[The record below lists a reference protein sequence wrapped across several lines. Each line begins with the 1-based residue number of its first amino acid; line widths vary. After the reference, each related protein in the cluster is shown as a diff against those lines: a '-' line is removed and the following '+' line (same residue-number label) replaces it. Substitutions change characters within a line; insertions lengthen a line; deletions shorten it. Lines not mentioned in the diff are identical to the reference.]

1 MASWQDL
8 VFTVGAIVFFA
19 SLLPTALGSAK
30 PPVLTSLPTGVLLLL
45 FSVTYASLG
54 LTVSAVVTV
63 PSGLLWL
70 LIAAQGLAA
79 RRRRRIDL
87 NRRPTEGNP
96 GQGTGDPE
104 KRGRSPTLSHPTAQ
118 VIAVMRQTELVC
130 LRSILQAARLPPTVT
145 RAAVPDTSGSP
156 TVKA

>member
-79 RRRRRIDL
+79 RRRGRVDL
-87 NRRPTEGNP
+87 NRRPTEGN
-96 GQGTGDPE
+96 QA
-104 KRGRSPTLSHPTAQ
+104 SPIRFREP
-118 VIAVMRQTELVC
+118 
-130 LRSILQAARLPPTVT
+130 
-145 RAAVPDTSGSP
+145 AVPKSAGVARRSLTRRRR
-156 TVKA
+156 

>member
-1 MASWQDL
+1 LASWQDL

-79 RRRRRIDL
+79 RRRGRIDL
-87 NRRPTEGNP
+87 NRRPTEENQASPIRVREPVIPKSAGVA
-96 GQGTGDPE
+96 
-104 KRGRSPTLSHPTAQ
+104 RRSL
-118 VIAVMRQTELVC
+118 
-130 LRSILQAARLPPTVT
+130 T
-145 RAAVPDTSGSP
+145 RRRR
-156 TVKA
+156 